1 MKKILI
7 LPAMVA
13 AFTCCAQLNTKEV
26 NKYSKKFG
34 VGPHELYYTSKKE
47 LALVYSKDGEL
58 SFPNN
63 HVYDVNGKEVKMELK
78 TGKNYEMLSC
88 FSAFER
94 DLHRYI
100 NDTGGFKYT
109 VIEREWSEEQLI
121 FKPATGKD
129 NGSPASYNFVLYYPA
144 GYPLVKKYYKGL
156 VGQLKEYRKKGKD
169 IDIYFVVVQ

>member
-1 MKKILI
+1 MKRTLI
-7 LPAMVA
+7 LPAMLIGI
-13 AFTCCAQLNTKEV
+13 TCCAQLSTKEV

-34 VGPHELYYTSKKE
+34 VAPHELYYTSKKE

-63 HVYDVNGKEVKMELK
+63 HVYDVNGKEVKMELR
-78 TGKNYEMLSC
+78 TGKKVDILSC

-94 DLHRYI
+94 DVNRYI
-100 NDTGGFKYT
+100 NDTGDFKYA
-109 VIEREWSEEQLI
+109 VIERDWKEEQQI
-121 FKPATGKD
+121 FKPATDID
-129 NGSPASYNFVLYYPA
+129 NGNPAQYNFVLYYLA

-156 VGQLKEYRKKGKD
+156 IGQLKEYRKKGKD